1 MASTAPR
8 PWPQS
13 ARSAWTSRTPSLVYD
28 SGVNLIITY
37 TSPHGA
43 IERLPERGL
52 QGIYRIFYIGG
63 LNTYQYC
70 SLGFLNITI
79 YDKGAQNPILI
90 IKAPTEA
97 VLLFLRVCVC
107 MCVCVCVRLC
117 VCVCVCV
124 RVCVCLCVSMS
135 FRLTALCLW
144 HVLLS
149 LVRVRLCV
157 VSLVFILVFVS
168 WSTPN

>member
-1 MASTAPR
+1 M
-8 PWPQS
+8 
-13 ARSAWTSRTPSLVYD
+13 VYD

-107 MCVCVCVRLC
+107 VYVCVCVCVRLC
-117 VCVCVCV
+117 VCVCVCLCA
-124 RVCVCLCVSMS
+124 CVCLS
-135 FRLTALCLW
+135 
-144 HVLLS
+144 
-149 LVRVRLCV
+149 VRVYVFSFDCFVFVACV
-157 VSLVFILVFVS
+157 VKFGSCAVVCCIFGVHSCFC
-168 WSTPN
+168 